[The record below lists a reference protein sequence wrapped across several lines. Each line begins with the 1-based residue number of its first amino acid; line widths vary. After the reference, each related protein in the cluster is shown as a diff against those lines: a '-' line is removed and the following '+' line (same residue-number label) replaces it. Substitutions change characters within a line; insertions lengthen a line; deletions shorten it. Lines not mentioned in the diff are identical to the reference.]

1 MRDGLAAIAAVLA
14 FYAVVAVPV
23 FAASIVAPLH
33 WWDGQTGIVLQTCV
47 LFVGAVTASSLFVGI
62 GWANLEMFGF
72 RTLRQNLQGFG
83 VGTAVGVLMALAA
96 ILFAVLFGGARITL
110 ADESLMSYL
119 ISAAGVG
126 IVLLVAAFTEELLFR
141 GYPISRLALTVGK
154 VRASLALAAVFMLAH
169 ALNPDASVFG
179 LLNIGL
185 AALVLSAAFFG
196 AGGLAAAWGLHVGW
210 NGGLGVF
217 ADAPVSGVDFEM
229 PIVEFFTGGP
239 AWFTGGSFG
248 PEGGLVTTIAMSAVL
263 VWLLRNERNLGE
275 DKSK

>member
-23 FAASIVAPLH
+23 FAATVVAPVH
-33 WWDGQTGIVLQTCV
+33 WWDGHTGIVLQTCV

-72 RTLRQNLQGFG
+72 RTMSQSLQGFG
-83 VGTAVGVLMALAA
+83 VGTAVGVLMAFAA

-110 ADESLMSYL
+110 ADASLTSYL

-196 AGGLAAAWGLHVGW
+196 AGGLAAAWGIHVGW
-210 NGGLGVF
+210 NGGLGVL

-248 PEGGLVTTIAMSAVL
+248 PEGGLVTTITMTAAL
-263 VWLLRNERNLGE
+263 AWLLRNKNLRE
-275 DKSK
+275 D